1 MTVADQVKIDIM
13 TWQHIVSSSSPWA
26 LLCATI
32 ACALVVML
40 LRRKV
45 NDVFIMEELP
55 EKDVLD
61 VDKKPLQHSP
71 FFVYLGHNAITESGP
86 QNAGNTSRHA
96 IHRIPEHVKIRNAVT
111 APAAEPDFYSPDQPE
126 DCTRREQWRSYSHA
140 DTLTGQVSIS
150 HIQQMHDGEENGR
163 QWSRRIVQVSGI

>member
-13 TWQHIVSSSSPWA
+13 TWQHIASSPWA
-26 LLCATI
+26 LLCAAI

-40 LRRKV
+40 LRRRIS
-45 NDVFIMEELP
+45 DVVVMEELP

-61 VDKKPLQHSP
+61 LGKKPLQDSP

-96 IHRIPEHVKIRNAVT
+96 IYRIPEHVKIRDAVT
-111 APAAEPDFYSPDQPE
+111 VPAAEPDFYSLDQPE
-126 DCTRREQWRSYSHA
+126 DCIRREQWRSYSHA
-140 DTLTGQVSIS
+140 DTVTRQVSVS

-163 QWSRRIVQVSGI
+163 QWLRRIVQVSGV